1 MMHRFEVEYY
11 DTDEGIEATFV
22 DVGLVCANSWAE
34 AVKKITDYYG
44 EENLVNINFYELDDI
59 LFTKDIVDVL
69 SDDFD
74 ED

>member
-11 DTDEGIEATFV
+11 DTDEEATFV
-22 DVGLVCANSWAE
+22 DVGLVCADSWAE

-44 EENLVNINFYELDDI
+44 EENLVSIDFYELDDI
-59 LFTKDIVDVL
+59 LFTKDIVDIL
-69 SDDFD
+69 SEDFD

>member
-11 DTDEGIEATFV
+11 DTDEEATFV
-22 DVGLVCANSWAE
+22 DVGLVCEDSWAE

-44 EENLVNINFYELDDI
+44 EENLVSIDFYELDDI
-59 LFTKDIVDVL
+59 LFTKDIVDIL
-69 SDDFD
+69 SEDFD